1 VGTGGGAGP
10 VTCSSRRTICW
21 SADLL
26 LRQVCSTVRLAR
38 GPDTPEG
45 RRCEESYCRID
56 VVAFLRRYPPF
67 AGLSDALLQRVAA
80 EAKEVRFAEGATML
94 RRDDAPPRVLL
105 VIRSGAVELQVDNVV
120 LAVLREGECIGQFSL
135 LAHEAPL
142 ATCVARQDTSCYVLP
157 GEIASEVMESDA
169 GRSYLY
175 GMMRWVF
182 GAAGDRLLA
191 DHPDA
196 RLQPLD
202 TFVRRGP
209 ITISPDAS
217 IADAATKMTD
227 EHVSSLLIPMRGGWG
242 IVTDRELRAAAA
254 SRLSH
259 DLPVEQ
265 IASFPVRTMGSS
277 TSASDALIEM
287 FTTNERH
294 VPVTSADGE
303 VIGVVTDTDLIGV
316 GRHTPFALRSSIQ
329 RAKSSEEAVTAARA
343 MPGAVLEL
351 VSSGAEPLA
360 IGRII
365 ALVVDALTAQLLY
378 LGNEELGEPPAAWA
392 WLALGSAA
400 RQEQSL
406 RTDQDHALVWAG
418 NVSREKADAYF
429 SALAEKVVAGLEDFG
444 IPRCTGNAMAIN
456 PEFRRP
462 LAEAAGRFA
471 VWIEEP
477 SFAHSVASSVGFDFR
492 QVAGQLESEP
502 ALNAAVRETRD
513 NPGLARLLAR
523 RALDSRPP
531 TGLLRDFV
539 VERGGEHAG
548 RLDIKQG
555 GITIITNLGRA
566 WGLRA
571 GSPAKGTLARLDAAV
586 EAGYLDVDVATELKQ
601 AFRFLWQVRLQ
612 NQTDE
617 IRDGLEADDFI
628 DPSAIGPL
636 VRSGLK
642 EAFRTIVR
650 AQRLVSTTFRIEHR

>member
-1 VGTGGGAGP
+1 
-10 VTCSSRRTICW
+10 
-21 SADLL
+21 
-26 LRQVCSTVRLAR
+26 
-38 GPDTPEG
+38 
-45 RRCEESYCRID
+45 
-56 VVAFLRRYPPF
+56 
-67 AGLSDALLQRVAA
+67 VAA
-80 EAKEVRFAEGATML
+80 EAKEVRFAEGAIML
-94 RRDDAPPRVLL
+94 RRDDAPLKAL
-105 VIRSGAVELQVDNVV
+105 FVIRSGAVELQVDNIV
-120 LAVLREGECIGQFSL
+120 LAVLHEGECIGQFSL

-142 ATCVARQDTSCYVLP
+142 ATCVTREDTSCYLLP
-157 GEIASEVMESDA
+157 EAIASEVLDSDA

-196 RLQPLD
+196 RLQPVES
-202 TFVRRGP
+202 FVRRAP
-209 ITISPDAS
+209 VTISPGAS

-227 EHVSSLLIPMRGGWG
+227 EHVSSLLVPMRGGWG
-242 IVTDRELRAAAA
+242 IVTDRELRAATA
-254 SRLSH
+254 SRRSH
-259 DLPVEQ
+259 DLPVDQ
-265 IASFPVRTMGSS
+265 IASFPLRTLPSS
-277 TSASDALIEM
+277 TTAADALIQM
-287 FTTNERH
+287 FTANARH
-294 VPVTSADGE
+294 FPVVGADGE

-329 RAKSSEEAVTAARA
+329 RAKSPEEAVAAARA
-343 MPGAVLEL
+343 LPTAVLDL
-351 VSSGAEPLA
+351 MSSGAAPLA

-365 ALVVDALTAQLLY
+365 ALVIDALTGQLLH
-378 LGNEELGEPPAAWA
+378 LGIEELGEPPAPWA

-406 RTDQDHALVWAG
+406 RTDQDHAMTWAE
-418 NVSREKADAYF
+418 NVPRDKADAYF
-429 SALAEKVVAGLEDFG
+429 SALAERVVDGLEDFG

-462 LAEAAGRFA
+462 LAEAAGRFR

-492 QVAGQLESEP
+492 QVAGQLEAEP
-502 ALNAAVRETRD
+502 TLNSAVRETRD

-531 TGLLRDFV
+531 TALLRDFV
-539 VERGGEHAG
+539 VERGGVHAG
-548 RLDIKQG
+548 RLDVKHG

-586 EAGYLDVDVATELKQ
+586 EAGYLDVDVATELNQ

-612 NQTDE
+612 NQADE
-617 IRDGLEADDFI
+617 IRDGLEADEFI
-628 DPSAIGPL
+628 DPSAVGPL

-650 AQRLVSTTFRIEHR
+650 AQRLLSTTFRIERR